1 MAFFYKQAI
10 LNQLH
15 QSMVFKLMRSA
26 RPMSNFPILVRG
38 DLMDAPGTSWHL
50 TDDRS
55 TKINGEKLAGQI
67 LSGAVIV

>member
-1 MAFFYKQAI
+1 
-10 LNQLH
+10 
-15 QSMVFKLMRSA
+15 
-26 RPMSNFPILVRG
+26 
-38 DLMDAPGTSWHL
+38 MDAPGTSWHL